1 MEVVRSYTQDYFNT
15 KQEDVKIQ
23 LVMKD
28 MQETYESLVRT
39 IFGKDVQYRWIPAY
53 FPFTEPSL
61 EMEIY
66 FNGDW
71 VEMFGCGILR
81 KEIMKNFG
89 RHEDEIAWA
98 SGGGLERFSMLL
110 FNIPDIRCVFFI
122 RNNYFFLT

>member
-1 MEVVRSYTQDYFNT
+1 MEVVRKYGKQDFKT
-15 KQEDVKIQ
+15 EKEEERIA

-28 MQETYESLVRT
+28 LQETYESLVRS

-61 EMEIY
+61 EMEIF
-66 FNGDW
+66 FNGNW

-89 RHEDEIAWA
+89 CEDSDIAWA
-98 SGGGLERFSMLL
+98 SGGGLERFAMLL
-110 FNIPDIRCVFFI
+110 FDIPDIR
-122 RNNYFFLT
+122 